1 MPLAADAAGVGQTS
15 LVTGQRDTATAFDA
29 EAIRAHFPAI
39 AGGTAFFDGPGG
51 SQTPT
56 AVADAVRDAMLRPL
70 SNRGNAT
77 AAARNA
83 EGIVVECRAA
93 LADLLNAD
101 PDEVI
106 FGRSMTAL
114 TFDLSRTLAAGW
126 GPGDE
131 VVVTRLDHDAN
142 VRPWVLAA
150 AAAGATVR
158 WVDFDPVTSE
168 LPVAAVAAQLTDRT
182 RLVAVTAASN
192 LIGTMPDVR
201 AIAELTHAAGALLYV
216 DGVHYTAHGVVDV
229 REFGADFFACSPYKF
244 LGPHCGVVAGRAD
257 VLAELRP
264 AKLLPSPDRVPERFE
279 LGTLPY
285 EVMAGA
291 TAAVDF
297 LADMTNAAGSR
308 RERLV
313 ASLEALEV
321 HEDGLRQRIEL
332 GLEELAGVRIHST
345 ASRRTPTLLVT
356 FDGRDAAEISA
367 SLAEHDVNA
376 PAGSFYAYE
385 AARLLGLGDAGGLR
399 IGLAPYNTAADVDRL
414 LRVLGDALR

>member
-1 MPLAADAAGVGQTS
+1 MSPGAARLDVARVRGLFPGLSDGFVHADGPAGS
-15 LVTGQRDTATAFDA
+15 LVPESVLRAVTQAMRVPIANRGGVFPSSARA
-29 EAIRAHFPAI
+29 EQLVSGAR
-39 AGGTAFFDGPGG
+39 
-51 SQTPT
+51 S
-56 AVADAVRDAMLRPL
+56 AVADLVGGVPQ
-70 SNRGNAT
+70 G
-77 AAARNA
+77 
-83 EGIVVECRAA
+83 VV
-93 LADLLNAD
+93 LGPN
-101 PDEVI
+101 
-106 FGRSMTAL
+106 MTSL
-114 TFDLSRTLAAGW
+114 TYTMARTLAKTW
-126 GPGDE
+126 RPGDE
-131 VVVTRLDHDAN
+131 VVVSRLDHDAN

-367 SLAEHDVNA
+367 VLAEHDVNA

>member
-1 MPLAADAAGVGQTS
+1 MPPAADTAGVGQTS
-15 LVTGQRDTATAFDA
+15 LVTGQRDTATAFDV
-29 EAIRAHFPAI
+29 EAVRAHFPALD
-39 AGGTAFFDGPGG
+39 GGTAFFDGPGG

-83 EGIVVECRAA
+83 EAIVVECRAA

-114 TFDLSRTLAAGW
+114 TFDLSRALAAGW

-142 VRPWVLAA
+142 VRPWVIAA

-158 WVDFDPVTSE
+158 WVDFDPDTSE

-182 RLVAVTAASN
+182 RLVALTAASN

-229 REFGADFFACSPYKF
+229 RELGADLFACSPYKF

-297 LADMTNAAGSR
+297 LAGMTNAAGSR
-308 RERLV
+308 RGRLV
-313 ASLEALEV
+313 ASLGALEA
-321 HEDGLRQRIEL
+321 HEDGLRQRIES
-332 GLEELAGVRIHST
+332 GLRELAGVRVHSK

-367 SLAEHDVNA
+367 ALAEHDVNA

-385 AARLLGLGDAGGLR
+385 AARLLGLGDTGGLR

-414 LRVLGDALR
+414 LGALGDALR

>member
-1 MPLAADAAGVGQTS
+1 
-15 LVTGQRDTATAFDA
+15 
-29 EAIRAHFPAI
+29 
-39 AGGTAFFDGPGG
+39 
-51 SQTPT
+51 
-56 AVADAVRDAMLRPL
+56 
-70 SNRGNAT
+70 
-77 AAARNA
+77 
-83 EGIVVECRAA
+83 
-93 LADLLNAD
+93 
-101 PDEVI
+101 
-106 FGRSMTAL
+106 
-114 TFDLSRTLAAGW
+114 
-126 GPGDE
+126 
-131 VVVTRLDHDAN
+131 
-142 VRPWVLAA
+142 
-150 AAAGATVR
+150 
-158 WVDFDPVTSE
+158 
-168 LPVAAVAAQLTDRT
+168 
-182 RLVAVTAASN
+182 
-192 LIGTMPDVR
+192 MPDVR
-201 AIAELTHAAGALLYV
+201 AIAELTHAEGALLFV
-216 DGVHYTAHGVVDV
+216 DGVHYTAHAVVDV
-229 REFGADFFACSPYKF
+229 RELGADFFACSPYKF

-285 EVMAGA
+285 EFMAGA

-297 LADMTNAAGSR
+297 LAGMTGAAGSR